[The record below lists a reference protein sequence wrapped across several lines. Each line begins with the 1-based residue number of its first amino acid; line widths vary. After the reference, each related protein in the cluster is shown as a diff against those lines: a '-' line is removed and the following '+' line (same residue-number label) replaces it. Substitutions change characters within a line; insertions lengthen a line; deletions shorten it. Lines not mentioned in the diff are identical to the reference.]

1 MLPVT
6 DPTPYEQWLLTPE
19 GIAYAEWRAKVLR
32 QVEGMRP
39 PDFRFVHESSGRFRI
54 APLDEQKPDG
64 E

>member
-1 MLPVT
+1 MT
-6 DPTPYEQWLLTPE
+6 DPTPFEQWPLTPE

-39 PDFRFVHESSGRFRI
+39 PDFRFGRESVGRFRI
-54 APLDEQKPDG
+54 APLDEPGPDG